1 MGVVLEKKV
10 RRKRHR
16 DGRAAKRARAINRM
30 SAKQASV
37 LAVIVVALSVCA
49 VGGGLWFALLRGG
62 QMSQTA
68 QLETAAVFETE
79 ASETDL
85 YAQASTETG
94 EEPTEEESETET
106 ETQTEEPEVYV
117 ELTEENRRG
126 FVKVDACEI
135 RAGSGNFELRAS
147 VEEKPASDD
156 DNFYLFEMKMYEK
169 EFTSD
174 RDYIASVAKDKAFTL
189 SAGVNE
195 NRADSRLF
203 SKFVVAVKLNGEYVA
218 LSEPQYITN
227 PEALA
232 AYTAS
237 FPERSS
243 IKGILVDPLKLTNG
257 ELDDLG
263 VKHAAYNIP
272 IANILG
278 ETTHGNFPTI
288 YYVYNGKTYA
298 FNGQRIS
305 EYDHVFS
312 ILTQKG
318 ITISAILL
326 NNKKSAHMQLI
337 HPLSRDGSAHYYAFN
352 TAEDAGIETMA
363 AVGAFLAQRYRD
375 NEHGTVMNWII
386 GNEVNVRTDW
396 NYMQKVDLDTYTQE
410 YANAVR
416 VFYNS
421 IKSMNANARI
431 YLSMDQQWDR
441 NIESNKNYDVR
452 DMLITFNRQV
462 SAEGNI
468 DWGLAHH
475 PYAYPLENTTFWN
488 SSSKIQKLVLDSE
501 NTSIVTMEN
510 IHVVTDFLQRP
521 EMLTADGEVRPVILS
536 ELGYSSMKG
545 ETNQAAAFV
554 YAYYVAEDN
563 PYIDALI
570 LSRQTDAAEE
580 IAQGLALGLS
590 TTGGQHKFIY
600 NVFKNIDGPGADSC
614 TEFARTI
621 IGIDS
626 WNEIIDR

>member
-1 MGVVLEKKV
+1 MDKKI
-10 RRKRHR
+10 RSRKNKGG
-16 DGRAAKRARAINRM
+16 GRARSIRGIHKLSARQVTVF
-30 SAKQASV
+30 S
-37 LAVIVVALSVCA
+37 VIVVALSVCIA
-49 VGGGLWFALLRGG
+49 GGGLWFAFLQGN
-62 QMSQTA
+62 QTSQTA
-68 QLETAAVFETE
+68 QLETAQEPGAEE
-79 ASETDL
+79 EEL
-85 YAQASTETG
+85 LAQGSTEEG
-94 EEPTEEESETET
+94 MTEEESETESET
-106 ETQTEEPEVYV
+106 ETETEEPEVYV
-117 ELTEENRRG
+117 ELTEENRKG
-126 FVKVDACEI
+126 YVQVEACEI
-135 RAGSGNFELRAS
+135 KAGGGSFELRAN

-169 EFTSD
+169 ELVPD
-174 RDYIASVAKDKAFTL
+174 REYIASVTKDRAFTL
-189 SAGVNE
+189 TAGVNE

-232 AYTAS
+232 AYTAP
-237 FPERSS
+237 FPESAS

-278 ETTHGNFPTI
+278 ETTHGHFPTI
-288 YYVYNGKTYA
+288 YYTYNGKTYA
-298 FNGQRIS
+298 FNGQRIA

-375 NEHGTVMNWII
+375 NEHGTVMNWIV

-396 NYMQKVDLDTYTQE
+396 NYMQKVDLDSYTQE

-441 NIESNKNYDVR
+441 NIEANKNYDVK
-452 DMLITFNRQV
+452 DMLVTFNRQV

-536 ELGYSSMKG
+536 ELGYSSIKG
-545 ETNQAAAFV
+545 EANQAAAFA
-554 YAYYVAEDN
+554 YAYYVAENN

-590 TTGGQHKFIY
+590 TTGGQRKFIY

-626 WNEIIDR
+626 WNEITGG